1 MIKKRDNLYIC
12 SKFFV
17 FVIVILINLKNIY
30 LMNKFRGLN
39 IRSIQVYNLEVVY
52 MYFVVIEFI
61 LKNEYE
67 KLQYLQFLCYLI

>member
-17 FVIVILINLKNIY
+17 FVIVILINLKNIC
-30 LMNKFRGLN
+30 LINKFRGLN
-39 IRSIQVYNLEVVY
+39 IRSIYIILEVVY
-52 MYFVVIEFI
+52 MYFVIIEFI

-67 KLQYLQFLCYLI
+67 KL

>member
-39 IRSIQVYNLEVVY
+39 IRSIYIILEVVY
-52 MYFVVIEFI
+52 MYFVIIEFI

-67 KLQYLQFLCYLI
+67 KL